1 MIRLRVVELLRALA
15 RDAWLYAVLLV
26 AAGAL
31 FFLAFN
37 LSNASILVI
46 MAAGVVFGSLVA
58 LFVVRALPPARG
70 RMHLG

>member
-1 MIRLRVVELLRALA
+1 MWPRPARSLRALA
-15 RDAWLYAVLLV
+15 RDAWLYVVLLV

-37 LSNASILVI
+37 LSNANILVI

-70 RMHLG
+70 TILLG